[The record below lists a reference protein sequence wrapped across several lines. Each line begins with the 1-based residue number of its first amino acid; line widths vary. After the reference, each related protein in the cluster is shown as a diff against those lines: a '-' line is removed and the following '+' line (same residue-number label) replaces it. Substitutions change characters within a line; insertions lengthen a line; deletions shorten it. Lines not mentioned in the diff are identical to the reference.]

1 MLNINTIIIIFDI
14 IGAILLI
21 LFSIYMSKTIGWFG
35 ELWTKQELNKLPK
48 DRYKVLNDVL
58 LKNGERTCQIDHIVV
73 SPYGIFVIETKQ
85 YNGKIY
91 GGKYD
96 KHWVRYCRRNRKV
109 FYENPI
115 RQNYGHCMMIKE
127 LLHLDDSL
135 VFNIV
140 CIPSRYVYLKIR
152 HDGELVRN
160 TTIRKKILSYTE
172 PKLGNYNEIFEY
184 LNSQNI
190 KDKAIRKAHIKNIKK
205 NIV

>member
-1 MLNINTIIIIFDI
+1 MGFLIVLGFELVL
-14 IGAILLI
+14 AIYTNRI
-21 LFSIYMSKTIGWFG
+21 TGWFG
-35 ELWTKQELNKLPK
+35 ELWTKQELKKLPK
-48 DRYKVLNDVL
+48 DQYKVLNDVL

-96 KHWVRYCRRNRKV
+96 KHWIRYGKRNKKI

-115 RQNYGHCMMIKE
+115 RQNYGHCMMVKE
-127 LLHLDDSL
+127 LLNLDDSS
-135 VFNIV
+135 VYNIA
-140 CIPSRYVYLKIR
+140 CITSRYVRLKIR
-152 HDGELVRN
+152 HDGEFTRN
-160 TTIRKKILSYTE
+160 FTIIDRILSYTE
-172 PKLGNYNEIFEY
+172 PKLENYEQIFEF

>member
-1 MLNINTIIIIFDI
+1 MLNTNTVIIIFDI
-14 IGAILLI
+14 IGAVLLI
-21 LFSIYMSKTIGWFG
+21 LFSIYMSKIIGWFG
-35 ELWTKQELNKLPK
+35 ELWTKQELKKLPK
-48 DRYKVLNDVL
+48 DQYKVLNNVFL
-58 LKNGERTCQIDHIVV
+58 TNGERMCQIDHIVV

-96 KHWVRYCRRNRKV
+96 KYWVRYCRRNRKV

-127 LLHLDDSL
+127 LLHLDDSS
-135 VFNIV
+135 VFNIA
-140 CIPSRYVYLKIR
+140 CIPSLHVYLKIR

-160 TTIRKKILSYTE
+160 TTICKKILSYTE